1 MIRFID
7 WTVAIAVLAGIAAI
21 VMLVGI
27 DGRGW

>member
-1 MIRFID
+1 MIRFLD
-7 WTVAIAVLAGIAAI
+7 WTLAIAVLAGIAAI

>member
-1 MIRFID
+1 MTRFID
-7 WTVAIAVLAGIAAI
+7 WTLTIAVLAGIAAI